1 MKKKVLALVVL
12 AAMLVSV
19 LPMAAFAETPSTTYT
34 FKDGVA
40 SAKVKAGTEYPIV
53 LVAAN
58 GTAVAEDIKTI
69 EGIDNPTKSVSGGNL
84 TIAVT
89 PEAGIS
95 KDYPIVIKDKADATV
110 GTFTLTAYTE
120 GGVTPY
126 GGGVTVTTAEADVV
140 ATPSENEDGVEFEVV
155 VVTTNDQ
162 IAEETYVYA
171 ASNRSSVDQFYYK
184 DENDNWVK
192 TGYKLKNETPEEIT
206 GKPGAIPV
214 PAGSKSAVVEVKA
227 VSSIAGSNVKVAFS
241 TEDQADA
248 YAYVTGADNS
258 SSANIIDAKSYTVA
272 FTTAGATKIEF
283 TKTAGFDKAYANN
296 IDTVEVSAYVTS
308 AGYPAAGKEVTF
320 SIVKGTGASLSATT
334 ATTNAAGKA
343 TVKVYSSKPGDVE
356 IQAKTGDVKTGT
368 KENGANAVVTFSSTG
383 IVSIKAESDDN
394 QKIARNGDK
403 DVVFKYSAYDANGN
417 KVLLAKG
424 NAALDEK
431 EKQIK
436 DSQVSIV
443 TKPSGS
449 NLKDDHVVIGYNAD
463 GLATVS
469 IPRAKL
475 DKDGDYEIRYYLVN
489 GSSVS
494 YKFSAKK
501 QGDITAMELK
511 YGSDSYSAEAAVP
524 SPELKYLDAEGYAT
538 TVESGAFDSS
548 VKFTISDASF
558 LAAGSTTFATKG
570 NFTLEDKTGVVTMT
584 AIDTDKDLVA
594 TQVLNIQKAASSL
607 KLTAPNATAAGKD
620 AEIKI
625 QLVDADGKPA
635 ASGKDADSSA
645 SKAIIV
651 SKPTGAIVTVDDVD
665 VDDFAKGEAS
675 VKVTS
680 YVAGTVKVQVIIA
693 EVGST
698 KVYTGSTDVVFGEGG
713 AVEGNQVIF
722 MIGSSSYVVDG
733 QPVAGTS
740 VPFIENG
747 RTYLGVRDMAYAMG
761 ISDDFVK
768 WDQATQTAS
777 ITKNG
782 ITVEVTVGASAIKV
796 TKDNVTTEVA
806 IDAPAQNKDGRVF
819 LPFRAVFTAF
829 GYEVEYSNG
838 VIVCK

>member
-12 AAMLVSV
+12 AAMLISI
-19 LPMAAFAETPSTTYT
+19 LPMAAFAAVTTTYT
-34 FKDGVA
+34 LKET
-40 SAKVKAGTEYPIV
+40 SAAVKAGE
-53 LVAAN
+53 AATITVVTS
-58 GTAVAEDIKTI
+58 GTAVAAEIKKPELEGVTFGEATLNENVITI
-69 EGIDNPTKSVSGGNL
+69 TATPVADVSAVYTISVKN
-84 TIAVT
+84 A
-89 PEAGIS
+89 
-95 KDYPIVIKDKADATV
+95 DDKEI

-120 GGVTPY
+120 GKVTPY

-140 ATPSENEDGVEFEVV
+140 VAPSKDEDGVEFEVV
-155 VVTTNDQ
+155 VVTSSDK
-162 IAEETYVYA
+162 IADGEKIYV
-171 ASNRSSVDQFYYK
+171 ASNREAVDKFYYK
-184 DENDNWVK
+184 DAKDEWVEA
-192 TGYKLKNETPEEIT
+192 TS
-206 GKPGAIPV
+206 GAIPV

-241 TEDQADA
+241 TKDQADA
-248 YAYVTGADNS
+248 YAYVTGAKDS
-258 SSANIIDAKSYTVA
+258 SSVNIIDAKTYSVA

-693 EVGST
+693 EAGST

-806 IDAPAQNKDGRVF
+806 VDAPAQNKDGRVF